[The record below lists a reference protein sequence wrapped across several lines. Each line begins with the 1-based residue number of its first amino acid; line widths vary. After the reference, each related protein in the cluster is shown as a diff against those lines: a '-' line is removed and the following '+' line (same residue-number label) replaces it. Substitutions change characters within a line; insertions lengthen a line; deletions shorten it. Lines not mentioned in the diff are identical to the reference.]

1 MAVSFVGLFLIAHLS
16 GGSAHSMK
24 NSEKHST
31 AAGHSPAPG
40 HSMKNGHYGRLGL
53 MVAASFVAMYVLMY
67 GMVDRFDNVFNNVNQ
82 VYMAGLMASAM
93 VPIELG
99 LMSTMYPDRK
109 KNAIALAL
117 SVLVLAT
124 CGLLIRKQIA
134 VGDQQF
140 LRSMIPHHGAAVLM
154 CNEAPVQDM
163 RIIDL
168 CRRILANQQAEI
180 DEMKSYLRSPTR

>member
-1 MAVSFVGLFLIAHLS
+1 MR
-16 GGSAHSMK
+16 
-24 NSEKHST
+24 NSEKHPT
-31 AAGHSPAPG
+31 AAGHST
-40 HSMKNGHYGRLGL
+40 KNGHYGRLVL
-53 MVAASFVAMYVLMY
+53 MVAASFVAMYLLMY
-67 GMVDRFDNVFNNVNQ
+67 AMVDRFDNVFNNVNQ

-93 VPIELG
+93 VPIELA

-117 SVLVLAT
+117 SVVTLAA
-124 CGLLIRKQIA
+124 CGLLIRSQIA

-154 CNEAPVQDM
+154 CNEARVQDA
-163 RIIDL
+163 RIVDL

-180 DEMKSYLRSPTR
+180 GEMKSYLRSPAR

>member
-1 MAVSFVGLFLIAHLS
+1 
-16 GGSAHSMK
+16 
-24 NSEKHST
+24 
-31 AAGHSPAPG
+31 
-40 HSMKNGHYGRLGL
+40 
-53 MVAASFVAMYVLMY
+53 MVAASFVAMYLLMY
-67 GMVDRFDNVFNNVNQ
+67 AMVDRFDNVFNNVNQ

-93 VPIELG
+93 VPIELA

-117 SVLVLAT
+117 SVVTLAA
-124 CGLLIRKQIA
+124 CGLLIRSQIA

-154 CNEAPVQDM
+154 CNEARVQDA
-163 RIIDL
+163 RIVDL

-180 DEMKSYLRSPTR
+180 GEMKSYLRSPAR